1 MDIKITLDVTDR
13 LLEVLERLSRFG
25 QVNVKPGI
33 DIAPES
39 AKLYPF
45 EQPDIKP
52 GIGIAPEG
60 AKLYPF
66 EQPNIKPHIAKLD
79 GAVKELA
86 EVAETTEERD
96 QRVKEGMFAAVKE
109 FSPKPAGESRPPEA
123 PAKRRRTKAQIEE
136 DKENGLD
143 DRFKQLSKE
152 MPDASID
159 QIRDKMYA
167 ELAAA
172 NVAAPDAD
180 EPGAVSSPSPDEP
193 GGGDDDWVP
202 NWA

>member
-25 QVNVKPGI
+25 QVNYNTSNATAMKLGI
-33 DIAPES
+33 DIAPEG
-39 AKLYPF
+39 AKVYPF
-45 EQPDIKP
+45 EQADI
-52 GIGIAPEG
+52 E
-60 AKLYPF
+60 
-66 EQPNIKPHIAKLD
+66 PHVAKLD

-109 FSPKPAGESRPPEA
+109 FSPKPADVSRLPEA

-172 NVAAPDAD
+172 NVAAPDA
-180 EPGAVSSPSPDEP
+180 EEATSSPSPDEP
-193 GGGDDDWVP
+193 AGGDDDWVP
-202 NWA
+202 NWT

>member
-25 QVNVKPGI
+25 QINF
-33 DIAPES
+33 PET
-39 AKLYPF
+39 
-45 EQPDIKP
+45 DM
-52 GIGIAPEG
+52 
-60 AKLYPF
+60 
-66 EQPNIKPHIAKLD
+66 KPHIAKLD
-79 GAVKELA
+79 GAVKMLA
-86 EVAETTEERD
+86 EVAETAEERD

-109 FSPKPAGESRPPEA
+109 FSPKPAGESQPPEA

-152 MPDASID
+152 MPDASVD

-167 ELAAA
+167 EVAAA
-172 NVAAPDAD
+172 NFAPDGEEAD
-180 EPGAVSSPSPDEP
+180 SPDEP
-193 GGGDDDWVP
+193 AGGDDDWVP
-202 NWA
+202 NWT

>member
-25 QVNVKPGI
+25 QVNYNTTTVKPGNF
-33 DIAPES
+33 PET
-39 AKLYPF
+39 
-45 EQPDIKP
+45 D
-52 GIGIAPEG
+52 
-60 AKLYPF
+60 
-66 EQPNIKPHIAKLD
+66 IKPHIAKLD

-109 FSPKPAGESRPPEA
+109 FSPKPADVTRPPEA

-167 ELAAA
+167 ELTAA
-172 NVAAPDAD
+172 NVAA
-180 EPGAVSSPSPDEP
+180 EPAVSSPSPDE
-193 GGGDDDWVP
+193 VP
-202 NWA
+202 NWT

>member
-25 QVNVKPGI
+25 QINVKPGNF
-33 DIAPES
+33 PET
-39 AKLYPF
+39 
-45 EQPDIKP
+45 DTKP
-52 GIGIAPEG
+52 
-60 AKLYPF
+60 Y
-66 EQPNIKPHIAKLD
+66 IAKLD

-96 QRVKEGMFAAVKE
+96 QRVKEDMFAAVKE

-167 ELAAA
+167 EVAAA
-172 NVAAPDAD
+172 NVAAPDA
-180 EPGAVSSPSPDEP
+180 EEAGSSPSPDEP
-193 GGGDDDWVP
+193 AGGDDDWVP
-202 NWA
+202 NWT

>member
-25 QVNVKPGI
+25 QINYNTATAKPG
-33 DIAPES
+33 DFPET
-39 AKLYPF
+39 
-45 EQPDIKP
+45 D
-52 GIGIAPEG
+52 
-60 AKLYPF
+60 
-66 EQPNIKPHIAKLD
+66 IKPHIAKLD

-86 EVAETTEERD
+86 EVTETTEERD

-109 FSPKPAGESRPPEA
+109 FSPKPADVTRPPEA

-167 ELAAA
+167 EVAAA
-172 NVAAPDAD
+172 NVAA
-180 EPGAVSSPSPDEP
+180 EPAAESAGAVSSPSPDEP
-193 GGGDDDWVP
+193 GGDDDWVP

>member
-25 QVNVKPGI
+25 QINYNTVKPGI
-33 DIAPES
+33 DIAPEG
-39 AKLYPF
+39 ARVYPF
-45 EQPDIKP
+45 EQAD
-52 GIGIAPEG
+52 
-60 AKLYPF
+60 
-66 EQPNIKPHIAKLD
+66 IKPHIAKLD
-79 GAVKELA
+79 GAVKVLA

-109 FSPKPAGESRPPEA
+109 FSPAGESRPPEA
-123 PAKRRRTKAQIEE
+123 PVKRRRTKAQIEE

-167 ELAAA
+167 EVAAA
-172 NVAAPDAD
+172 NVAAEEAD
-180 EPGAVSSPSPDEP
+180 SSPSPDEP
-193 GGGDDDWVP
+193 AGGDDDWVP
-202 NWA
+202 NWT

>member
-25 QVNVKPGI
+25 QINFADTATVRPGI
-33 DIAPES
+33 DIAPEG
-39 AKLYPF
+39 AKVYPF
-45 EQPDIKP
+45 EQAD
-52 GIGIAPEG
+52 
-60 AKLYPF
+60 
-66 EQPNIKPHIAKLD
+66 IKPHIAKLD

-167 ELAAA
+167 ELTAA
-172 NVAAPDAD
+172 NVAA
-180 EPGAVSSPSPDEP
+180 EPAVSSPSPDEP
-193 GGGDDDWVP
+193 GGDDDWVP
-202 NWA
+202 NWT

>member
-25 QVNVKPGI
+25 QVNYNTSNATAMKLGI
-33 DIAPES
+33 DIAPEG
-39 AKLYPF
+39 AKVYPF
-45 EQPDIKP
+45 EQSDL
-52 GIGIAPEG
+52 G
-60 AKLYPF
+60 
-66 EQPNIKPHIAKLD
+66 PHIAKLD

-109 FSPKPAGESRPPEA
+109 FSPKPADVSRPPEA
-123 PAKRRRTKAQIEE
+123 PVKRRRTKAQIEE

-167 ELAAA
+167 EVAAA
-172 NVAAPDAD
+172 NVAAPDAA
-180 EPGAVSSPSPDEP
+180 EPAGAVSSPSPDEP
-193 GGGDDDWVP
+193 GGDDDWVP
-202 NWA
+202 NWT

>member
-25 QVNVKPGI
+25 QINYNTVKPGNFTET
-33 DIAPES
+33 DT
-39 AKLYPF
+39 
-45 EQPDIKP
+45 
-52 GIGIAPEG
+52 
-60 AKLYPF
+60 
-66 EQPNIKPHIAKLD
+66 KPHIAKLD
-79 GAVKELA
+79 GAVKVLA

-167 ELAAA
+167 EVAAA
-172 NVAAPDAD
+172 NFAPDGEEAD
-180 EPGAVSSPSPDEP
+180 SPDEP
-193 GGGDDDWVP
+193 AGGDDDWVP
-202 NWA
+202 NWT

>member
-25 QVNVKPGI
+25 QINYNFADSSPQSDLGPEIAKVDTAVKA
-33 DIAPES
+33 IAEVTETPVHTEPES
-39 AKLYPF
+39 
-45 EQPDIKP
+45 
-52 GIGIAPEG
+52 
-60 AKLYPF
+60 
-66 EQPNIKPHIAKLD
+66 
-79 GAVKELA
+79 V
-86 EVAETTEERD
+86 EERD
-96 QRVKEGMFAAVKE
+96 QRVKEGMFTAVKE
-109 FSPKPAGESRPPEA
+109 FSPKPADVSHLPEA
-123 PAKRRRTKAQIEE
+123 PVKRRRTKAQIEE

-159 QIRDKMYA
+159 QIREKMYA

-172 NVAAPDAD
+172 NVAPDAAA
-180 EPGAVSSPSPDEP
+180 EPAGAVSSPSPDEP
-193 GGGDDDWVP
+193 GGDDDWVP

>member
-25 QVNVKPGI
+25 QDATTVKPGNF
-33 DIAPES
+33 PET
-39 AKLYPF
+39 
-45 EQPDIKP
+45 D
-52 GIGIAPEG
+52 
-60 AKLYPF
+60 
-66 EQPNIKPHIAKLD
+66 IKPHIAKLD
-79 GAVKELA
+79 GAIKELA

-109 FSPKPAGESRPPEA
+109 FSPKPAGESRQPEA

-167 ELAAA
+167 EVAAA
-172 NVAAPDAD
+172 NVAAPGAEEAD
-180 EPGAVSSPSPDEP
+180 SSPSPDEP
-193 GGGDDDWVP
+193 AGGDDDWVP

>member
-25 QVNVKPGI
+25 QINYNFANTATVKPGNF
-33 DIAPES
+33 PET
-39 AKLYPF
+39 
-45 EQPDIKP
+45 DT
-52 GIGIAPEG
+52 
-60 AKLYPF
+60 
-66 EQPNIKPHIAKLD
+66 KPHIAKLD
-79 GAVKELA
+79 GAVKVLA

-109 FSPKPAGESRPPEA
+109 FSPKPAGESRSPEA

-167 ELAAA
+167 EVAAA
-172 NVAAPDAD
+172 NVAAPDEAD
-180 EPGAVSSPSPDEP
+180 SSPSPDEP
-193 GGGDDDWVP
+193 AGGDDDWVP

>member
-25 QVNVKPGI
+25 QINYNTVKPGI
-33 DIAPES
+33 DIAPEG
-39 AKLYPF
+39 ARVYPF
-45 EQPDIKP
+45 EQAD
-52 GIGIAPEG
+52 
-60 AKLYPF
+60 
-66 EQPNIKPHIAKLD
+66 IKPHIAKLD
-79 GAVKELA
+79 GAVKVLA

-167 ELAAA
+167 EVAAA
-172 NVAAPDAD
+172 NFAPDGEEAD
-180 EPGAVSSPSPDEP
+180 SSPSPDEP
-193 GGGDDDWVP
+193 AGGDDDWVP
-202 NWA
+202 NWT

>member
-25 QVNVKPGI
+25 QINYNIPNATAMKLGI
-33 DIAPES
+33 DIAPEG
-39 AKLYPF
+39 AKVYPF
-45 EQPDIKP
+45 EQADLSPAI
-52 GIGIAPEG
+52 
-60 AKLYPF
+60 
-66 EQPNIKPHIAKLD
+66 
-79 GAVKELA
+79 A
-86 EVAETTEERD
+86 EVTEPETTEERD

-109 FSPKPAGESRPPEA
+109 FSPKPADVTHLPEA
-123 PAKRRRTKAQIEE
+123 PVKRRRTKAQIEE

-152 MPDASID
+152 MPDAPID

-172 NVAAPDAD
+172 NVAAPDAEEAD
-180 EPGAVSSPSPDEP
+180 SSPSPDEP
-193 GGGDDDWVP
+193 AGGDDDWVP
-202 NWA
+202 NWT

>member
-25 QVNVKPGI
+25 QVNYNTSNATAMKLGI
-33 DIAPES
+33 DIAPEG
-39 AKLYPF
+39 AKVYPF
-45 EQPDIKP
+45 EQSDLGLAI
-52 GIGIAPEG
+52 
-60 AKLYPF
+60 
-66 EQPNIKPHIAKLD
+66 
-79 GAVKELA
+79 A
-86 EVAETTEERD
+86 EVTEQETTEERD

-109 FSPKPAGESRPPEA
+109 FSPRPADVSRLPEA
-123 PAKRRRTKAQIEE
+123 PVKRRRTKAQIEE
-136 DKENGLD
+136 DKGNGLD

-172 NVAAPDAD
+172 NVAAPDAA
-180 EPGAVSSPSPDEP
+180 EPAGAVSSPSPDEP
-193 GGGDDDWVP
+193 GGDDDWVP
-202 NWA
+202 NWT

>member
-25 QVNVKPGI
+25 QDATTVKPGNFPKT
-33 DIAPES
+33 D
-39 AKLYPF
+39 
-45 EQPDIKP
+45 
-52 GIGIAPEG
+52 
-60 AKLYPF
+60 
-66 EQPNIKPHIAKLD
+66 IKPHIAKLD

-86 EVAETTEERD
+86 EVTETTEERD

-109 FSPKPAGESRPPEA
+109 FSPKPADVTRPPEA

-167 ELAAA
+167 EVAAA
-172 NVAAPDAD
+172 NVAAPDAEEAD
-180 EPGAVSSPSPDEP
+180 SSPSPDEP
-193 GGGDDDWVP
+193 GGDDDWVP
-202 NWA
+202 NWT

>member
-25 QVNVKPGI
+25 QINYNTVKPGI
-33 DIAPES
+33 DIAPEG
-39 AKLYPF
+39 ARVYPF
-45 EQPDIKP
+45 EQAD
-52 GIGIAPEG
+52 
-60 AKLYPF
+60 
-66 EQPNIKPHIAKLD
+66 IKPHIAKLD
-79 GAVKELA
+79 GAVKVLA
-86 EVAETTEERD
+86 EVAETAEERD

-167 ELAAA
+167 EVAAA
-172 NVAAPDAD
+172 NFAPDGEEADSSD
-180 EPGAVSSPSPDEP
+180 EPA
-193 GGGDDDWVP
+193 GGDDDWVP
-202 NWA
+202 NWT

>member
-25 QVNVKPGI
+25 QINFADTATVRPG
-33 DIAPES
+33 DFPET
-39 AKLYPF
+39 
-45 EQPDIKP
+45 D
-52 GIGIAPEG
+52 
-60 AKLYPF
+60 
-66 EQPNIKPHIAKLD
+66 IKPHIAKLD

-167 ELAAA
+167 ELTAA
-172 NVAAPDAD
+172 NVAA
-180 EPGAVSSPSPDEP
+180 EPAVSSPSPDEP
-193 GGGDDDWVP
+193 GGDDDWVP
-202 NWA
+202 NWT

>member
-25 QVNVKPGI
+25 QINYNTVKPGI
-33 DIAPES
+33 DIAPEV
-39 AKLYPF
+39 ARVYTF
-45 EQPDIKP
+45 EQAD
-52 GIGIAPEG
+52 
-60 AKLYPF
+60 
-66 EQPNIKPHIAKLD
+66 IKPHITKLD

-109 FSPKPAGESRPPEA
+109 FSPAGESRPPEA

-167 ELAAA
+167 EVAAA
-172 NVAAPDAD
+172 NVAA
-180 EPGAVSSPSPDEP
+180 EPAAESAGAVSSSSPDEP
-193 GGGDDDWVP
+193 GGDDDWVP
-202 NWA
+202 NWT